1 MNTGAGFFE
10 TESAEAAVE
19 AADGVNTV
27 ESPELPAGGPAPDD
41 SDSGQVNREERP
53 VSAEAIPLY
62 ASEYLEPD
70 TVAEAGTETGFVR
83 PYAITGGRTRANH
96 KLEMETLVSTRT
108 EGATEEPEQVEQRSI
123 VQECRNPRS
132 VAEIAS
138 TLGVPLGVAR
148 VLVSDAADAG
158 LVTVHKTI
166 SGDEG
171 AEEHLLL
178 MERVLSGLR
187 RL

>member
-1 MNTGAGFFE
+1 MSAGAGFF
-10 TESAEAAVE
+10 AEEPADPAA
-19 AADGVNTV
+19 AGDDSTDTDGVSEAGQ
-27 ESPELPAGGPAPDD
+27 ESGEFD
-41 SDSGQVNREERP
+41 SRQRSGKERS
-53 VSAEAIPLY
+53 VSAEAISRATDDQL
-62 ASEYLEPD
+62 
-70 TVAEAGTETGFVR
+70 TAGTAVGGAEDTGFVR

-96 KLEMETLVSTRT
+96 KLELETLVSTRADDT
-108 EGATEEPEQVEQRSI
+108 VDEPDQVEQRSI
-123 VQECRNPRS
+123 ISECQNPRS

-138 TLGVPLGVAR
+138 TLGVPIGVAR
-148 VLVSDAADAG
+148 VLISDAADAG